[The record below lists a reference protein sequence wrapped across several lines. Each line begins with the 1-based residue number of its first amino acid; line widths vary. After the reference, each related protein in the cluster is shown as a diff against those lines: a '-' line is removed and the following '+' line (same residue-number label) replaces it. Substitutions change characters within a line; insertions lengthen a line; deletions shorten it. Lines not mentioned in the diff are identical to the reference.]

1 MMSEILVS
9 GANRTSACGGLESL
23 PDSVRVIVVGSFML
37 SEAVWKVEPCW
48 FLISTPPITAACN
61 TSASAPRLAD
71 HASVRGERLAK
82 KPETLVD
89 RRDQLEGWRT
99 GSASIAANSFCMAR
113 ADGAPR
119 VSFKPMVSAHY

>member
-9 GANRTSACGGLESL
+9 GAKRTSACGGLESL
-23 PDSVRVIVVGSFML
+23 PESVRVTGSFML

-89 RRDQLEGWRT
+89 RRDQADVSGA
-99 GSASIAANSFCMAR
+99 GSASIAGKNFCM
-113 ADGAPR
+113 GP
-119 VSFKPMVSAHY
+119 P

>member
-9 GANRTSACGGLESL
+9 GAKRPSACGGLDWL
-23 PDSVRVIVVGSFML
+23 PESVRVIVAGSFML

-89 RRDQLEGWRT
+89 RRDQADGCCA
-99 GSASIAANSFCMAR
+99 GSASIAANSLFMAR
-113 ADGAPR
+113 TEGAPS
-119 VSFKPMVSAHY
+119 VSFRLMVSAY